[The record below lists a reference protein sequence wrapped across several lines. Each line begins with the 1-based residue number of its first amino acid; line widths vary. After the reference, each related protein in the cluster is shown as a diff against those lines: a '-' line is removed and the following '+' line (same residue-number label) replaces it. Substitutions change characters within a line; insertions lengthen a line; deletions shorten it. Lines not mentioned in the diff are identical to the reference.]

1 VTKGDRDV
9 TKRAHTL
16 RLALLCLLLLGT
28 GCPPKPVVMTARQEG
43 KLSVSLR
50 TMLVTP
56 TGERA
61 VEESETLHSGDRV
74 YFLLRAS
81 QAAYLYVVLFGPDGS
96 ATTLYPTEGGGAD
109 AAIAA
114 RCPVRLPAKGTFNLK
129 SPAGPEDI
137 RVVAATRPLAV
148 VDRRLCE
155 QLRLPCQ
162 PSTLGPPQPP
172 PCQEEERAIFSSLR
186 VATASA
192 SGVATLRV
200 TLQHDP

>member
-1 VTKGDRDV
+1 M
-9 TKRAHTL
+9 TKRALNTQ
-16 RLALLCLLLLGT
+16 LAIFCLLLLLPGA

-81 QAAYLYVVLFGPDGS
+81 QSAYLYVVLFGPDGS
-96 ATTLYPTEGGGAD
+96 ATTLYPSADGGGAD

-114 RCPVRLPAKGTFNLK
+114 RCPVRLPQKGTFYLK

-137 RVVAATRPLAV
+137 RVVAATRPLAM